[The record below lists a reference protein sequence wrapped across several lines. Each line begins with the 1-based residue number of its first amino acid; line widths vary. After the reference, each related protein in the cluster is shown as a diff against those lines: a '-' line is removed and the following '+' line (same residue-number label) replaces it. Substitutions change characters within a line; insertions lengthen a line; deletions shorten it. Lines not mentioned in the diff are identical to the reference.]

1 MRNNDKD
8 LSSEQKKE
16 PKENESEIP
25 LNSAEN
31 EEEDTDKSTEQTLS
45 TSEVDQLEEKL
56 LRAQAEIQNLRRISQ
71 NELIKARLYGSE
83 NLVKDL
89 IPSIDNLFR
98 TLENQDTE
106 NKTVPSEGVSL
117 IVREMVSALEKNG
130 ISIIDPKGEEFNPNE
145 HEALSV
151 TENNEEKPNI
161 VLEVFQK
168 GFKFKDRVIKPAMV
182 VVNKKWKKLEIIF
195 IALN

>member
-1 MRNNDKD
+1 MKSNDKD
-8 LSSEQKKE
+8 LSSKQVNELKDD
-16 PKENESEIP
+16 ESEIKINGP
-25 LNSAEN
+25 EIEK
-31 EEEDTDKSTEQTLS
+31 EESDESIEQTPENLLI
-45 TSEVDQLEEKL
+45 DQLEEKL

-71 NELIKARLYGSE
+71 NELTKARLYGSE

-98 TLENQDTE
+98 TLENQDTK

-117 IVREMVSALEKNG
+117 ILREMVSALEKNG
-130 ISIIDPKGEEFNPNE
+130 ISVIDPKGEEFNPNE

-151 TENNEEKPNI
+151 TENKKEKPNI

-182 VVNKKWKKLEIIF
+182 AVSYTHLTLPTIYSV
-195 IALN
+195 

>member
-1 MRNNDKD
+1 MTKKDKE
-8 LSSEQKKE
+8 LSSQEKE
-16 PKENESEIP
+16 ELKDDDSEVLPNGAEKEKVESEEA
-25 LNSAEN
+25 L
-31 EEEDTDKSTEQTLS
+31 DKIDEKSHS
-45 TSEVDQLEEKL
+45 DQLEEKL

-98 TLENQDTE
+98 TLENQNTE

-130 ISIIDPKGEEFNPNE
+130 IFVIDPKGEEFDPNE

-151 TENNEEKPNI
+151 TENDKEKPNTI
-161 VLEVFQK
+161 LEVFQK

-182 VVNKKWKKLEIIF
+182 VVNKK
-195 IALN
+195 

>member
-1 MRNNDKD
+1 MKSNDKD
-8 LSSEQKKE
+8 LSSKQ
-16 PKENESEIP
+16 ENELKDDESEIQKNGP
-25 LNSAEN
+25 DIEIEKDK
-31 EEEDTDKSTEQTLS
+31 EESVESIEQTPENLLI
-45 TSEVDQLEEKL
+45 DQLEEKL

-71 NELIKARLYGSE
+71 NELTKARLYGSE

-98 TLENQDTE
+98 TLENQDTK

-117 IVREMVSALEKNG
+117 ILREMVSALEKNG
-130 ISIIDPKGEEFNPNE
+130 ISVIDPKGEEFNPNE

-151 TENNEEKPNI
+151 TEYKKEKPNI

-168 GFKFKDRVIKPAMV
+168 GFKFNDRVIKPAMV
-182 VVNKKWKKLEIIF
+182 VVNKK
-195 IALN
+195 

>member
-16 PKENESEIP
+16 LKENESEIP

-31 EEEDTDKSTEQTLS
+31 EEEDTDKSTEQTLG
-45 TSEVDQLEEKL
+45 TTEVDQLEEKL

-130 ISIIDPKGEEFNPNE
+130 ISIIDPIGEEFNPNE

-151 TENNEEKPNI
+151 TENEEEKPNI

-182 VVNKKWKKLEIIF
+182 VVNKK
-195 IALN
+195 

>member
-1 MRNNDKD
+1 MWSPLTMTSNEKD
-8 LSSEQKKE
+8 LSSEQDKE
-16 PKENESEIP
+16 LKDDESEIP
-25 LNSAEN
+25 LNGTEN
-31 EEEDTDKSTEQTLS
+31 EIEEREEAVEQTDE
-45 TSEVDQLEEKL
+45 TSQVDQLEEKL

-71 NELIKARLYGSE
+71 NELTKARLYGSE

-117 IVREMVSALEKNG
+117 IVREMISALEKNG
-130 ISIIDPKGEEFNPNE
+130 ISVIDPKGEEFNPKE

-151 TENNEEKPNI
+151 TENDEEKPNI

-182 VVNKKWKKLEIIF
+182 VVNKK
-195 IALN
+195 

>member
-1 MRNNDKD
+1 MTNNDKD
-8 LSSEQKKE
+8 LSSEQEKE
-16 PKENESEIP
+16 LKENESEIP
-25 LNSAEN
+25 LNGAEN
-31 EEEDTDKSTEQTLS
+31 GEEDTDKSSEQTLG
-45 TSEVDQLEEKL
+45 TSQVDQLEEKL

-151 TENNEEKPNI
+151 TENEEEKPNI

-182 VVNKKWKKLEIIF
+182 VVNKKWKKLEMIF

>member
-1 MRNNDKD
+1 MKSNDKD
-8 LSSEQKKE
+8 LGSKQ
-16 PKENESEIP
+16 ENEIKDDESEIKI
-25 LNSAEN
+25 NGSEIEKDKDKEK
-31 EEEDTDKSTEQTLS
+31 EESDESIEQTPESLLI
-45 TSEVDQLEEKL
+45 DQLEEKL

-71 NELIKARLYGSE
+71 NELTKARLYGSE

-98 TLENQDTE
+98 TLENQDTK

-117 IVREMVSALEKNG
+117 ILREMVSALEKNG
-130 ISIIDPKGEEFNPNE
+130 ISVIDPKGEEFNPNE

-151 TENNEEKPNI
+151 TENKEEKPNI

-182 VVNKKWKKLEIIF
+182 VVNKK
-195 IALN
+195 

>member
-1 MRNNDKD
+1 MTNKDKK
-8 LSSEQKKE
+8 LSSEEKE
-16 PKENESEIP
+16 ELKDDDSEVLLNGAEKENVESEEVLDEID
-25 LNSAEN
+25 E
-31 EEEDTDKSTEQTLS
+31 KSHS
-45 TSEVDQLEEKL
+45 DQLEEKL

-130 ISIIDPKGEEFNPNE
+130 IFVIDPKGEEFDPNE

-151 TENNEEKPNI
+151 TENDEEKPNTI
-161 VLEVFQK
+161 LDVIQK

-182 VVNKKWKKLEIIF
+182 VVNKK
-195 IALN
+195 

>member
-1 MRNNDKD
+1 MKSNDKD
-8 LSSEQKKE
+8 LGSKQ
-16 PKENESEIP
+16 ENEIKDDESEIKI
-25 LNSAEN
+25 NGSEIEKDKDKEK
-31 EEEDTDKSTEQTLS
+31 EESDESIEQTPESLLI
-45 TSEVDQLEEKL
+45 DQLEEKL

-71 NELIKARLYGSE
+71 NEITKARLYGSE

-98 TLENQDTE
+98 TLENQDTK

-117 IVREMVSALEKNG
+117 ILREMVSALEKNG
-130 ISIIDPKGEEFNPNE
+130 ISVIDPKGEEFNPNE

-151 TENNEEKPNI
+151 TENKEEKPNI

-182 VVNKKWKKLEIIF
+182 VVNKK
-195 IALN
+195 

>member
-1 MRNNDKD
+1 MKSNDKD
-8 LSSEQKKE
+8 LSSKQEDELKD
-16 PKENESEIP
+16 NESEIQKNGP
-25 LNSAEN
+25 ETEIEKDK
-31 EEEDTDKSTEQTLS
+31 EESVESNDQTPESLLI
-45 TSEVDQLEEKL
+45 DQLEEKL

-71 NELIKARLYGSE
+71 NELTKARLYGSE

-89 IPSIDNLFR
+89 IPSIDNLF
-98 TLENQDTE
+98 TLENQDTK

-117 IVREMVSALEKNG
+117 ILREMVSALEKNG
-130 ISIIDPKGEEFNPNE
+130 ISVIDPKGEEFNPNE

-151 TENNEEKPNI
+151 TENKEEKPNI

-182 VVNKKWKKLEIIF
+182 VVNKK
-195 IALN
+195 

>member
-1 MRNNDKD
+1 MTSNEKD
-8 LSSEQKKE
+8 LSSEQDKE
-16 PKENESEIP
+16 LKDDESEIP
-25 LNSAEN
+25 LNGTEN
-31 EEEDTDKSTEQTLS
+31 EIEEREEAVEQTDD
-45 TSEVDQLEEKL
+45 TSQVNQLEEKL

-71 NELIKARLYGSE
+71 NELTKARLYGSE

-117 IVREMVSALEKNG
+117 IVREMISALEKNG
-130 ISIIDPKGEEFNPNE
+130 ISVIDPKGEEFNPKE

-151 TENNEEKPNI
+151 TENDEEKSNI

-182 VVNKKWKKLEIIF
+182 VVNKK
-195 IALN
+195 

>member
-1 MRNNDKD
+1 MNSNDKD
-8 LSSEQKKE
+8 LSSKQEDELKD
-16 PKENESEIP
+16 NESEIQKNGP
-25 LNSAEN
+25 EIEKEK
-31 EEEDTDKSTEQTLS
+31 EESVESTEQIPESLLI
-45 TSEVDQLEEKL
+45 DQLEEKL

-71 NELIKARLYGSE
+71 NELTKARLYGSE

-98 TLENQDTE
+98 TLENQDTK

-117 IVREMVSALEKNG
+117 ILREMVSALEKNG
-130 ISIIDPKGEEFNPNE
+130 ISVIDPKGEEFNPNE

-151 TENNEEKPNI
+151 TENIEEKPNI

-182 VVNKKWKKLEIIF
+182 VVNKK
-195 IALN
+195 

>member
-1 MRNNDKD
+1 MTKKDKE
-8 LSSEQKKE
+8 LSSEEKE
-16 PKENESEIP
+16 ELKDDDSEVLLNGAEKENVEI
-25 LNSAEN
+25 
-31 EEEDTDKSTEQTLS
+31 EEALDKIDEKSHS
-45 TSEVDQLEEKL
+45 DQLEEKL

-89 IPSIDNLFR
+89 IPSIDNLIR

-130 ISIIDPKGEEFNPNE
+130 IFVIDPKGEEFDPNE

-151 TENNEEKPNI
+151 TENDEEKPNTI
-161 VLEVFQK
+161 LEVFQK

-182 VVNKKWKKLEIIF
+182 VVNKK
-195 IALN
+195 

>member
-1 MRNNDKD
+1 MTNKDKK
-8 LSSEQKKE
+8 LSSEEKE
-16 PKENESEIP
+16 ELKDDDSEVFLNGAEKENVESEEVLDEID
-25 LNSAEN
+25 E
-31 EEEDTDKSTEQTLS
+31 KSHS
-45 TSEVDQLEEKL
+45 DQLEEKL

-130 ISIIDPKGEEFNPNE
+130 IFVIDPKGEEFDPNE

-151 TENNEEKPNI
+151 TENDEEKPNTI
-161 VLEVFQK
+161 LEVFQK

-182 VVNKKWKKLEIIF
+182 VVNKK
-195 IALN
+195 

>member
-1 MRNNDKD
+1 MKSNDKD
-8 LSSEQKKE
+8 LGSKQ
-16 PKENESEIP
+16 ENEIKDDESEIKINGP
-25 LNSAEN
+25 EIEKDKDKEK
-31 EEEDTDKSTEQTLS
+31 EESDESIEQTPESLLI
-45 TSEVDQLEEKL
+45 DQLEEKL

-71 NELIKARLYGSE
+71 NELTKARLYGSE

-98 TLENQDTE
+98 TLENQDTK

-117 IVREMVSALEKNG
+117 ILREMVSALEKNG
-130 ISIIDPKGEEFNPNE
+130 ISVIDPKGEEFNPNE

-151 TENNEEKPNI
+151 TENKEEKPNI

-182 VVNKKWKKLEIIF
+182 VVNKK
-195 IALN
+195 

>member
-1 MRNNDKD
+1 MKSNDKD
-8 LSSEQKKE
+8 LSSKQEDELKD
-16 PKENESEIP
+16 NESEIQKNGP
-25 LNSAEN
+25 EIEKEK
-31 EEEDTDKSTEQTLS
+31 EESVESTEQIPESLLI
-45 TSEVDQLEEKL
+45 DQLEEKLLRAL

-71 NELIKARLYGSE
+71 NELTKARLYGSE

-98 TLENQDTE
+98 TLENQDTK

-117 IVREMVSALEKNG
+117 ILREMVSALEKNG
-130 ISIIDPKGEEFNPNE
+130 ISVIDPKGEEFNPNE

-151 TENNEEKPNI
+151 TENKEEKPNI

-182 VVNKKWKKLEIIF
+182 VVNKK
-195 IALN
+195 

>member
-1 MRNNDKD
+1 MWSPLTMTSNEKD
-8 LSSEQKKE
+8 LSSEQDKE
-16 PKENESEIP
+16 LKDDESEIP
-25 LNSAEN
+25 LNGTEN
-31 EEEDTDKSTEQTLS
+31 EIEEREEAVEQTDD
-45 TSEVDQLEEKL
+45 TSQVDQLEEKL

-71 NELIKARLYGSE
+71 NELTKARLYGSE

-130 ISIIDPKGEEFNPNE
+130 ISVIDPKGEEFNPKE

-151 TENNEEKPNI
+151 TENDEEKPNI

-182 VVNKKWKKLEIIF
+182 VVNKK
-195 IALN
+195 

>member
-1 MRNNDKD
+1 MKSNDKD
-8 LSSEQKKE
+8 LSSKQ
-16 PKENESEIP
+16 ENELKDDESEIKINGP
-25 LNSAEN
+25 EIEKEK
-31 EEEDTDKSTEQTLS
+31 EESDESIEQTPENLLI
-45 TSEVDQLEEKL
+45 DQLGEEKL
-56 LRAQAEIQNLRRISQ
+56 LRAQAEIQKFRRISQ
-71 NELIKARLYGSE
+71 NELTKARLYGSE

-98 TLENQDTE
+98 TLENQDTK

-117 IVREMVSALEKNG
+117 ILREMVSALEKNG
-130 ISIIDPKGEEFNPNE
+130 ISVIDPKGEEFNPNE

-151 TENNEEKPNI
+151 TENKKEKPNI

-182 VVNKKWKKLEIIF
+182 VVNKKVKKT
-195 IALN
+195 

>member
-1 MRNNDKD
+1 MTNNDKD
-8 LSSEQKKE
+8 LSSEQEKE
-16 PKENESEIP
+16 LKENESEIP
-25 LNSAEN
+25 LNGAEN
-31 EEEDTDKSTEQTLS
+31 GEEDTDKSSEQTLG
-45 TSEVDQLEEKL
+45 TSQVDQLEEKL

-151 TENNEEKPNI
+151 TENDEEKPNI

-182 VVNKKWKKLEIIF
+182 VVNKK
-195 IALN
+195 